1 MIKSLI
7 VDRLQRWKEE
17 DGVICIC
24 NEARSEAFRRSQ
36 KEGVSVAFSN
46 ANRALKWARE
56 GWYGNALRSLGS
68 LGVAAP
74 SDATTLLELQN
85 RHP

>member
-1 MIKSLI
+1 MVLFVISL
-7 VDRLQRWKEE
+7 W
-17 DGVICIC
+17 
-24 NEARSEAFRRSQ
+24 NEARSESCRLSQ
-36 KEGVSVAFSN
+36 KEGVSVTFFN

-56 GWYGNALRSLGS
+56 GHYGNALRSLGS

-74 SDATTLLELQN
+74 SDVTALLELQN